1 MTNDS
6 GERTGAPDMD
16 ATVHV
21 LEPWTGQ
28 TPADWGMAS
37 ITVAE
42 LLGGIEIDA

>member
-21 LEPWTGQ
+21 LEPWVGQ
-28 TPADWGMAS
+28 TPADWETAS
-37 ITVAE
+37 AAVVKI
-42 LLGGIEIDA
+42 LGGIEIDA